1 MKAQFESIL
10 NEFASGK
17 RLLVAVSGGLDSMSL
32 LHLLHSIEQPIEAA
46 HCNFQLR
53 DSESDSD
60 QKLIEQTCSNLG
72 IKLHTKAF
80 STERI
85 ANEKGQG
92 IQEAA
97 RDLRYEWFESLLAK
111 HNLDLITTAHHAD
124 DQSETIVMNFLR
136 GSGPAGLSGMQILRS
151 KRLRPLLQFK
161 KESIAKY
168 ASEHNITHREDSSN
182 SSLKYRRNRIR
193 LEINPKL
200 KEVNPNLVETLAS
213 QSRIMREVRNLL
225 SEKLPEIAN
234 SFVQKNTLDIR
245 QLHASSF
252 PLLILGEV
260 FRKEN
265 LSREQLIEILE
276 LSQTQSGSQFVSG
289 HLKVIRNR
297 ETLIFSKNDASEI
310 KTLQFNSFEELA
322 ASDFQAKMVTPDQV
336 IFSGPHEA
344 WLDADQ
350 ISYPLILRKW
360 HEGDRFQPL
369 GMVGNQKIS
378 DLLVQK
384 KVSRPDKDLVTV
396 LSMGDEILWIPK
408 LHSSEQGK
416 LTEKTTRVLHL
427 ACKRFSF

>member
-1 MKAQFESIL
+1 MKAQLASIL
-10 NEFASGK
+10 KEFASGK

-53 DSESDSD
+53 GSESDSD

-80 STERI
+80 ATERI
-85 ANEKGQG
+85 ATEKGQG

-161 KESIAKY
+161 KEYIAKY
-168 ASEHNITHREDSSN
+168 ASEHNIVHREDSSN

-213 QSRIMREVRNLL
+213 QSRIMGEIRNLL
-225 SEKLPEIAN
+225 SEKLPEIAKL
-234 SFVQKNTLDIR
+234 FVQNNTLDIS

-252 PLLILGEV
+252 PLLILGEI

-289 HLKVIRNR
+289 CLKVVRNR
-297 ETLIFSKNDASEI
+297 ETLIFSRNDATEI

-322 ASDFQAKMVTPDQV
+322 ASNFQAKMVTPDQA
-336 IFSGPHEA
+336 IFAGPHEA

-369 GMVGNQKIS
+369 GMIGNQKIS

-384 KVSRPDKDLVTV
+384 KVSRPDKGFVTV
-396 LSMGDEILWIPK
+396 LCMGDEILWIPNY
-408 LHSSEQGK
+408 HSSDKFK
-416 LTEKTTRVLHL
+416 LTKKTTRALHL
-427 ACKRFSF
+427 SC

>member
-1 MKAQFESIL
+1 MKAQLASIL
-10 NEFASGK
+10 KEFASGK

-53 DSESDSD
+53 GSESDSD

-80 STERI
+80 FTERI
-85 ANEKGQG
+85 ATEKGQG

-168 ASEHNITHREDSSN
+168 ASKHNIAHREDSSN

-200 KEVNPNLVETLAS
+200 KEINPNLVETLAS

-225 SEKLPEIAN
+225 SEKLPEIAK
-234 SFVQKNTLDIR
+234 SFVQNNTLDIS
-245 QLHASSF
+245 QLHASSY
-252 PLLILGEV
+252 PLLILGEI

-289 HLKVIRNR
+289 RLKVVRNR
-297 ETLIFSKNDASEI
+297 ETLIFSRSEATEI

-322 ASDFQAKMVTPDQV
+322 VSDFQAKMVSPDQA
-336 IFSGPHEA
+336 IFAGPHEA

-369 GMVGNQKIS
+369 GMIGNQKIS

-396 LSMGDEILWIPK
+396 LCMGDEILWIPK

-427 ACKRFSF
+427 ACK